1 MSDIKRI
8 VSWKLKMDIEWEDG
22 KIEEIDFPEHLA
34 QYVDDYL
41 TEIEE
46 ERAEEDKTPKWLGGF
61 QIEEDDDE

>member
-34 QYVDDYL
+34 EYVDGYL

-46 ERAEEDKTPKWLGGF
+46 KRA
-61 QIEEDDDE
+61 EEDDDER